1 MSQLDKLVAKIKAR
15 PPEANVGDVMKLLEA
30 HGWQSRRPSGSHISF
45 RKPGDPRLL
54 TISTVHGRTVKT
66 TYLDMICEYLGLDD

>member
-1 MSQLDKLVAKIKAR
+1 MA
-15 PPEANVGDVMKLLEA
+15 
-30 HGWQSRRPSGSHISF
+30 SRRPSGSHISF

-54 TISTVHGRTVKT
+54 TISIVHGRAVKT

>member
-1 MSQLDKLVAKIKAR
+1 MAK
-15 PPEANVGDVMKLLEA
+15 PEAK
-30 HGWQSRRPSGSHISF
+30 WQHISF

-54 TISTVHGRTVKT
+54 TISIVHGRTVKT